1 MCDVLEVMQVD
12 FGICLYVLCVDGGVV
27 VNNFL
32 MQFQFDIFGICVE
45 RLEVCEVIVLGAV
58 YFVGL
63 VVGFWQNFDEL

>member
-1 MCDVLEVMQVD
+1 MCDVLEVMQVG

-45 RLEVCEVIVLGAV
+45 CLEVCEVIVLGVV